1 MIMKAMEAGA
11 PMISVPAGV
20 LKEFMTTNNSRTPT
34 PPLSTATVNNNANN
48 SVKNK
53 SRTPTPTPIN
63 TPSSTPTPTDTPTDT
78 PNPTPASTPTPTL
91 TPLLSSSLPSSPVV
105 PENSSVTITPSRKL
119 EALLNGKAQ
128 NEEKENINSEEDIVN
143 SENKFDDKDVSG
155 TEALINGTSAVGVK
169 RPSTEALINGTS
181 AVGVKRPSTEDPEEP
196 DLKKI
201 RFFPRDMSVTV
212 KEFNQESDLALRK
225 QNHDGSTT
233 QIHQESLSSA
243 RMQRDSL
250 VPISRPRE
258 KVGLTDKDTLKKRVH
273 RLSRKE
279 LESIVMRQFCEKLLY
294 ECEMGRMKQLCEKL
308 EATLENNRN
317 KTAQF
322 HKEIEDLRK
331 VTNRLTTEH
340 VARKGQY
347 VAPIK
352 IKRSVGIQ
360 AAPHIINKGIM
371 HANGNYSNIKT
382 ISPRSSSVVGVMTTT
397 AGFNPGVLPNGTLG
411 IITTTQAG
419 VGRGAVMSGTP
430 DNNLVAPAVRP
441 GQGQIM
447 MMAPS
452 ATGVQSVNTVQSV
465 NRQPQPGVGNT
476 MVPVTQG
483 RVVRAPVAAIGTVM
497 APTGT
502 LLSQRSILLQS
513 DKVATGIPPGAAKSS
528 GIIDLTDEDDGIRG
542 TGRSTMVPKPGTLVK
557 VPTSG
562 TTQLVPIQQ
571 AGVGQVV
578 LLNNTSG
585 GQPTALIVSQVST
598 AMQSI
603 ANMSS
608 PAVAQARIGSS
619 VMATS
624 APDATLETPGAIVT
638 ATRTTASTVPQIK
651 VRHPAPLPRTPIQ
664 QVAGLSKKLPPQPT
678 LKLSHRE
685 SSIVL
690 SWTMAITEDHESI
703 ASYQLYAYQEGTT
716 PPSPGLWKK
725 VGSVK
730 ALDLPMAC
738 TLTQFMPGHVYHFAV
753 RAVDIKSRLGPF
765 SDPRSIKLD
774 KK

>member
-91 TPLLSSSLPSSPVV
+91 PPLLSSSLPSSPVV

-128 NEEKENINSEEDIVN
+128 NEEKENINSEEEVVK
-143 SENKFDDKDVSG
+143 SENKFDEKE
-155 TEALINGTSAVGVK
+155 EALINGTSAVGVK
-169 RPSTEALINGTS
+169 RPSTEALNGSS
-181 AVGVKRPSTEDPEEP
+181 AVDVKRPRTEKAEEP
-196 DLKKI
+196 DLKKM

-212 KEFNQESDLALRK
+212 KEFNQEPDLALRK

-233 QIHQESLSSA
+233 QIHQESLSSV

-250 VPISRPRE
+250 VSVRPKE

-279 LESIVMRQFCEKLLY
+279 LERMVMRLFSETLFN

-308 EATLENNRN
+308 EATLEKNQN

-322 HKEIEDLRK
+322 HKEIDDLRK

-340 VARKGQY
+340 ETRKGQY

-382 ISPRSSSVVGVMTTT
+382 ISPRSSNVVGVMTTS
-397 AGFNPGVLPNGTLG
+397 ASFNPSVLSNGTLG

-419 VGRGAVMSGTP
+419 VGRGALMSGTP
-430 DNNLVAPAVRP
+430 DNNLVAPALRP

-452 ATGVQSVNTVQSV
+452 ATGVQSIT
-465 NRQPQPGVGNT
+465 RPPQPGVGNT

-483 RVVRAPVAAIGTVM
+483 RVVRAPVAAIGTVVS
-497 APTGT
+497 PTGT
-502 LLSQRSILLQS
+502 LLSQRPILLQS
-513 DKVATGIPPGAAKSS
+513 DNKVTTGIHPGGAAKSG
-528 GIIDLTDEDDGIRG
+528 GIIDLTDEDDGNRG

-608 PAVAQARIGSS
+608 PTVAQARIGSS

-638 ATRTTASTVPQIK
+638 ATRTTASTIPQLK